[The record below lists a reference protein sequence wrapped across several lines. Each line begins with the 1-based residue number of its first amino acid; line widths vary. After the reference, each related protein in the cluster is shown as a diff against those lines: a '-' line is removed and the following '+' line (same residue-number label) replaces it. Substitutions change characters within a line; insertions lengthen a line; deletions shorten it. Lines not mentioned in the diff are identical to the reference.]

1 MWGNCVEIL
10 ANILFYGALILAI
23 FHKKKRKL
31 WIVCLA
37 LAGAVSLYTAFV
49 PIENLFYSFPSAE
62 AVAKYAC
69 KGEVIEILDG
79 KESSLIL
86 YAEKPGTVSYML
98 SNKTEQGYKIG
109 TYWNIRRHSR
119 LISNPPAPIQIY
131 ESANAVDKYIYVFG
145 IIEGRDVSINDTQ
158 GNDFLLF
165 EESSTHTG
173 VELTSFE
180 AFCILS
186 DAEDTDYK
194 ITVNS
199 TEKSIDLK
207 PE

>member
-10 ANILFYGALILAI
+10 ANILFYGTLVLAI

-49 PIENLFYSFPSAE
+49 PIENIFYSFPSAE

-69 KGEVIEILDG
+69 KGEVIEILEG
-79 KESSLIL
+79 QESSLIL

-98 SNKTEQGYKIG
+98 SNKTEKGYKIG
-109 TYWNIRRHSR
+109 TYWSMRRHSH
-119 LISNPPAPIQIY
+119 LTLNPPAPIRIY
-131 ESANAVDKYIYVFG
+131 ESKNAVDKYIYVFG

>member
-10 ANILFYGALILAI
+10 ANILFYGTLFLAV

-31 WIVCLA
+31 WIVALV
-37 LAGAVSLYTAFV
+37 LAGMASIFASLV
-49 PIENLFYSFPSAE
+49 PIENAFYSFPSAE

-69 KGEVIEILDG
+69 KGEIIEILDG
-79 KESSLIL
+79 QESSMIL

-98 SNKTEQGYKIG
+98 SNKTEKGYKIG
-109 TYWNIRRHSR
+109 TYWSIRKHSR
-119 LISNPPAPIQIY
+119 LISNPPAPIQVY
-131 ESANAVDKYIYVFG
+131 ESENAIDKYIYVFG

-165 EESSTHTG
+165 EKSSTQTG

-180 AFCILS
+180 AFCIIS
-186 DAEDTDYK
+186 DVEDTDYK

>member
-10 ANILFYGALILAI
+10 ANVLFYGALLLAI

-31 WIVCLA
+31 WIVALV
-37 LAGAVSLYTAFV
+37 LAGMASIFASLV
-49 PIENLFYSFPSAE
+49 PIENVFYSFPSAE

-79 KESSLIL
+79 KESSMIL

-98 SNKTEQGYKIG
+98 SNKTDKGYKIG
-109 TYWNIRRHSR
+109 TYLNIRRHSR
-119 LISNPPAPIQIY
+119 LISNPPAPIQVY

-145 IIEGRDVSINDTQ
+145 IIEGKNVAIYDTQ

-165 EESSTHTG
+165 KKSSTQTG

-199 TEKSIDLK
+199 TEKFIDLK